1 MDLQPMKDKII
12 VSRIAAEKQTASG
25 IILKSSDGP
34 DRALVE
40 AIGPKVDEVSVGDE
54 VLLNWNGA
62 VKVEGKEFSEKE
74 YYVIAI
80 EHVVLIYGN

>member
-1 MDLQPMKDKII
+1 MDFKPMKDKII
-12 VSRIAAEKQTASG
+12 VSRIPGEKQTEFG
-25 IILKSSDGP
+25 IILRSSEGP

-40 AIGPKVDEVSVGDE
+40 AIGPLVDEVSVGDE

-62 VKVEGKEFSEKE
+62 VKVSGKETDKE

-80 EHVVLIYGN
+80 EHVVLIY

>member
-1 MDLQPMKDKII
+1 MDIRPLKDKVLI
-12 VSRIAAEKQTASG
+12 SRIAGEKQTEFG
-25 IILKSSDGP
+25 IILKSSEGP

-54 VLLNWNGA
+54 VLINWNGA
-62 VKVEGKEFSEKE
+62 VKVSGKELDKE

-80 EHVVLIYGN
+80 EHVILIY